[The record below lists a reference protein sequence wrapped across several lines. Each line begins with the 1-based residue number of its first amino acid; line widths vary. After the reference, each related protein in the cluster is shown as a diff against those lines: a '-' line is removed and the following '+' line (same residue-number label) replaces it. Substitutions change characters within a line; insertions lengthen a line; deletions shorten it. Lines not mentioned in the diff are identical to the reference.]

1 MLIGFDCEILRF
13 AQDDGVPMYLLLR
26 WFLNTLA
33 LFVIVQVVPGFHADS
48 WMTLAV
54 AALILGLLNAIIKP
68 ILFVLTLPIT
78 ILTLGL
84 FLIVLNGIMLEL
96 TAWLVRGF
104 RIDRLEER
112 RSRRLGESPED
123 RRALGERLRGH
134 PRLRDGAEQVSGGRA
149 AAALHR
155 AS

>member
-26 WFLNTLA
+26 WLLNTLA

-104 RIDRLEER
+104 RID
-112 RSRRLGESPED
+112 SFGW
-123 RRALGERLRGH
+123 ACV
-134 PRLRDGAEQVSGGRA
+134 GAIV
-149 AAALHR
+149 L
-155 AS
+155 